1 MDERWGLGEEAVV
14 EGVLAPVAQR
24 RWRWGVMV
32 EGASRALGAGA
43 GVILFGLALQLLK
56 AGAGGVA
63 AVLDVLSVHGVAG
76 FLGLGW
82 LGSALLMSGSP
93 MAAVA
98 VSLTGAGTVSASEG
112 LAMLSGSRMGASSS
126 VLLLGFV
133 LYLMRRRSA
142 DGLFIGVVALLVAST
157 LWLPAVPLGLA
168 LARLPWLHPEA
179 LAVPAALTKGVSGFY
194 GPLVQW
200 GLEHL
205 HHLLVFAGG
214 VALLLLSFFVF
225 DRALPQLDT
234 EGLAARRLDSLTQRP
249 WAMFL
254 LGLAVTALTM
264 SVSVSVGLLI
274 PLSLRGY
281 VRREM
286 IVPYIMA
293 ANISTW
299 VDTLAAAAL
308 VGSGEALGIVLAI
321 MMAGSILTLGIL
333 LLSYRPYSR
342 WVLRWARRVLESKR
356 GFALFL
362 AVYATAPLGLL
373 LLGNP

>member
-1 MDERWGLGEEAVV
+1 MDDRWVLGEEVVV
-14 EGVLAPVAQR
+14 EGALAPVGERRR
-24 RWRWGVMV
+24 RWWVMV

-43 GVILFGLALQLLK
+43 AVILFGLALQLLK
-56 AGAGGVA
+56 AGSGGMA
-63 AVLDVLSVHGVAG
+63 AVLDVLSVHGVAPL
-76 FLGLGW
+76 LGLGW

-98 VSLTGAGTVSASEG
+98 VSLTAAGTVSTSEG

-126 VLLLGFV
+126 VLLMGFV
-133 LYLMRRRSA
+133 LYLLRRRSA
-142 DGLFIGVVALLVAST
+142 DGLFIGVVALLVATT
-157 LWLPAVPLGLA
+157 LWLPALPLGLA
-168 LARLPWLHPEA
+168 LARLPWLHPDA
-179 LAVPAALTKGVSGFY
+179 LAVPPALTKGMEGFY

-205 HHLLVFAGG
+205 HHLLLFAAG
-214 VALLLLSFFVF
+214 VGVLLLSFSVF

-234 EGLAARRLDSLTQRP
+234 EGLAARRLDSLTRRP

-281 VRREM
+281 IRREM

-299 VDTLAAAAL
+299 VDTLAAATL
-308 VGSGEALGIVLAI
+308 VGSGAALGMVLAT

-333 LLSYRPYSR
+333 LLLYRAYSK
-342 WVLRWARRVLESKR
+342 WILQWARKVLASKR
-356 GFALFL
+356 GLALFL
-362 AVYATAPLGLL
+362 ALYGAAPPGLL
-373 LLGNP
+373 AL